1 MAHLRW
7 PMLLALGATL
17 AACADGTTNRDLTSP
32 DDEFAVALTRPVGD
46 AIFPLVPG
54 HTQPIRVEM
63 QAPGTRPVGALL
75 AADARLAAAQVAG
88 GGRGSGDADITYLGA
103 RQTYTFTGRS
113 AAPWPSATGTI
124 HVSIVHPLYTME
136 IDATI
141 DCLVASGTEAWLSGP
156 VSLFVFN
163 GVARPATI
171 HLLFKV
177 QDNGEGSGA
186 PPDLVSPPFGAG
198 PQSCVPA
205 PTLPT
210 FPNAA
215 TGRIQFFAT

>member
-1 MAHLRW
+1 MSIAH
-7 PMLLALGATL
+7 
-17 AACADGTTNRDLTSP
+17 
-32 DDEFAVALTRPVGD
+32 
-46 AIFPLVPG
+46 
-54 HTQPIRVEM
+54 Q
-63 QAPGTRPVGALL
+63 
-75 AADARLAAAQVAG
+75 
-88 GGRGSGDADITYLGA
+88 
-103 RQTYTFTGRS
+103 
-113 AAPWPSATGTI
+113 
-124 HVSIVHPLYTME
+124 LYTME